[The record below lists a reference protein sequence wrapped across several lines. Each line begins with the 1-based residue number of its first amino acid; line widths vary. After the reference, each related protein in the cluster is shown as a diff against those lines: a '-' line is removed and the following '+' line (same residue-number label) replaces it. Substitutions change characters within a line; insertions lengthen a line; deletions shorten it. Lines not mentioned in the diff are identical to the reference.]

1 MINRDLVA
9 ASSEPII
16 LSILCSE
23 ESYGYAIIQK
33 VKEKSDGQMNWTDG
47 MIYPVLHK
55 LADKGFISSY
65 WGKSETGR
73 KRKYYAIT
81 DDGRKALIDRV
92 EQWQKVTSTL
102 ERLGAM
108 DGFRC

>member
-1 MINRDLVA
+1 MINKELTA

-16 LSILCSE
+16 LSILQQH

-33 VKEKSDGQMNWTDG
+33 VKELSEGQMSWTDG

-73 KRKYYAIT
+73 RRKYYSIT
-81 DDGRKALIDRV
+81 EDGKKALAERL
-92 EQWQKVTSTL
+92 EQWQKVSATL

-108 DGFRC
+108 NAI